1 MNEQIMFLPT
11 SAIPTFLKQ
20 ETAMDKLR
28 IAIKALSLSH
38 QVDYNLDELEYE
50 PEWADCAEP
59 YASLRGYNVPLL
71 ADCRML
77 VDYLN
82 ALEPEAFYMD
92 ASETWQNIC
101 ICYIPEEQRMC
112 NH

>member
-20 ETAMDKLR
+20 ETVMDKLR

-38 QVDYNLDELEYE
+38 QVDYNLDDLEYDKE
-50 PEWADCAEP
+50 MAGAFAEP
-59 YASLRGYNVPLL
+59 YASIRGYNVPLL
-71 ADCRML
+71 TDCRML

-82 ALEPEAFYMD
+82 GIESDAFYLD
-92 ASETWQNIC
+92 ASETWGNIC
-101 ICYIPEEQRMC
+101 VCYIPEEQRVC
-112 NH
+112 N